1 MNIKMSNS
9 ENEEFYEL
17 IKQCDDRDE
26 SFIINDSKID
36 KASAIVR
43 KDLNS
48 IQETLYLESTGAIE
62 KVREREKDNS
72 GYTDTDEL
80 DWDNL

>member
-48 IQETLYLESTGAIE
+48 IQETLYLESTGVIE
-62 KVREREKDNS
+62 KVREREKDSS

-80 DWDNL
+80 DWENL

>member
-48 IQETLYLESTGAIE
+48 IQETLYLESTGVIE

>member
-1 MNIKMSNS
+1 MSNS

-48 IQETLYLESTGAIE
+48 IQETLYLESTGVIE
-62 KVREREKDNS
+62 KVREREKDSS

-80 DWDNL
+80 DWENL